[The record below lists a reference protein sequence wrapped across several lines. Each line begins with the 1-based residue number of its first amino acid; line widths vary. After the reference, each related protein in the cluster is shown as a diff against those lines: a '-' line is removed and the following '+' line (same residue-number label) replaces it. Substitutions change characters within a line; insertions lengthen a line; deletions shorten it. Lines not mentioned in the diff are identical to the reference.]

1 MKRRGNSQTAEAGA
15 TRDEPVAGEIGK
27 YEEVAM
33 AIYRLRDKTT
43 KILTLYVGVL
53 LIWLA
58 TTAMHIPD
66 GYLSPATS
74 SIMFLLVLPFWVSG
88 IRKLRQGM
96 NARSAPLIAL
106 LAAFSFIIMM
116 FNIPI
121 PGGTT
126 AHVTGAALAALIL
139 GPEAATIA
147 VSTALII
154 QAIFFGDGGILAL
167 GANCFN
173 IAVVVP
179 QFGYAMYR
187 AFAKKTPI
195 SSSKRLAGAAIGA
208 WTGVTM
214 AAFFAGFE
222 FGIQPLL
229 FRSADGSPLYA
240 PYPLSVSIP
249 AMVIPHALA
258 ASVAEAFL
266 TVLVLAYLRR
276 SNPAILEA
284 AEKPAEVVESA
295 GIGKLRQLWV
305 VLLVLAVLSPL
316 GLLAPGTA
324 WGEWG
329 TEELAKMGLKAIP
342 EGFARLSGIWG
353 APLQGYNLPALGN
366 SNLGYILSAVVGI
379 LVVGVVAWL
388 LAKVLTPGPK
398 TQSKNN

>member
-1 MKRRGNSQTAEAGA
+1 MS
-15 TRDEPVAGEIGK
+15 
-27 YEEVAM
+27 
-33 AIYRLRDKTT
+33 IYGFTDKSP
-43 KILTLYVGVL
+43 KLSALYYGVL

-66 GYLSPATS
+66 GYLSPITS
-74 SIMFLLVLPFWVSG
+74 AIMFLLVLPFWASG
-88 IRKLRQGM
+88 IRKLRQGL

-106 LAAFSFIIMM
+106 LAAFSFVIMM

-126 AHVTGAALAALIL
+126 AHVTGAALAAVIL
-139 GPEAATIA
+139 GPEAATIS

-154 QAIFFGDGGILAL
+154 QAFFFGDGGILAL

-173 IAVVVP
+173 MAVVVP
-179 QFGYAMYR
+179 QFSSAMYR

-195 SSSKRLAGAAIGA
+195 SSSKRLVGAAIGA

-214 AAFFAGFE
+214 AAFFAGVE

-229 FRSADGSPLYA
+229 FKSADGSPLYA
-240 PYPLSVSIP
+240 PFPLSVSIP
-249 AMVIPHALA
+249 AMVVPHALV

-266 TVLVLAYLRR
+266 TVLVLASLRR

-284 AEKPAEVVESA
+284 AEKPARAAESF
-295 GIGKLRQLWV
+295 GIGKLRRLWV
-305 VLLVLAVLSPL
+305 VLLVLAVVSPL

-329 TEELAKMGLKAIP
+329 TEELSKMGLKAIP
-342 EGFARLSGIWG
+342 EGIAQLSGIWG
-353 APLQGYNLPALGN
+353 APLQGYSLPALGN
-366 SNLGYILSAVVGI
+366 SNLGYILSAFLGI
-379 LVVGVVAWL
+379 LVVTVVAWL
-388 LAKVLTPGPK
+388 FAKILILDPK
-398 TQSKNN
+398 TQSRNE